1 MKTHECNI
9 ADIGLVTDTGPKDYA
24 KAPIAIQVVGQKQ
37 NDQALLTI
45 AETIDSIVRL

>member
-1 MKTHECNI
+1 MHEYNI
-9 ADIGLVTDTGPKDYA
+9 ANVGLVTDTGPKDYD

-37 NDQALLTI
+37 NDQALLSV